1 MQDFIARLLPTIEHF
16 TMLGYWL
23 IFLISLSESL
33 VVVGLFVPGTTII
46 MIAGFLASK
55 GGFDL
60 GDLIWFVTLGA
71 ICGDGLSF
79 YLGKREKRQPHR
91 VFYSAHREKAER
103 FFQRHGRKSVFL
115 GRFIGPMRA
124 IIPFIAGMSGM
135 APRVFFAWNVTSG
148 IAWATTYL
156 LLGYFFGHAWQAVET
171 WSTRVSLLLIVL
183 FIVIICG
190 YSLKRII
197 ATRGQQMLAFSQSV
211 LRSVGVALRDN
222 PDVQGV
228 IRRHPT
234 FFHFWSARF
243 RRDQFSGLPLS
254 LLSLAFLY
262 VLALFLGVIEDIL
275 MSDPIVTVDVQLHNL
290 LHVFRSPE
298 FVPCMLWMT
307 VLGKAE
313 IIISATLIVSLLLWL
328 YKRSVYII
336 PFWCTLAG
344 SMLFNTLGKLTF
356 HRPRPELGVYTEHSF
371 SFPSGHATIA
381 VTFYGFLIYAL
392 WAQMG
397 KWQQKVNLL
406 FTGLCIILAIGAS
419 RIYLGVHYLSDV
431 WGGYLLGLLWL
442 IVGISMTEWLKT
454 QPERFPVTMTFPAR
468 TVRFLSRFALAA
480 ELSLYLIAAACFSPV
495 LNFPSMI
502 DDQKITGSV
511 TDIFW
516 QERLPKYTETLTGRT
531 QEPLN
536 LIILAQSDE
545 QFMNAFRQAGWYRAE
560 PISIAAIL
568 KMAWAALLNTE
579 YLTASITPYFWNAR
593 PHDFGFQKPTEA
605 QSIRKRHHVRFWRTP
620 YLSADGRR
628 LYVGTAS
635 LDIGLKWGI
644 IHKISP
650 DIDSERE
657 RLSADF
663 LQAKI
668 VDVVQHVQFVNPML
682 GYNEYK
688 DPFFTEGMLSVM
700 IL

>member
-1 MQDFIARLLPTIEHF
+1 
-16 TMLGYWL
+16 MLGYWL
-23 IFLISLSESL
+23 IFFISLSESL

-79 YLGKREKRQPHR
+79 YLGRREQRQPHK
-91 VFYSAHREKAER
+91 VFYSAQREKAER
-103 FFQRHGRKSVFL
+103 FFQRHGGKSVFF

-124 IIPFIAGMSGM
+124 IIPFIAGMAGM
-135 APRVFFAWNVTSG
+135 TPRVFFAWNITSG

-156 LLGYFFGHAWQAVET
+156 LVGYFFGHAWQAVET

-190 YSLKRII
+190 YWLKRII
-197 ATRGQQMLAFSQSV
+197 VTRGQQMLAFSQSI
-211 LRSVGVALRDN
+211 LKSVGVAFRDN
-222 PDVQGV
+222 PDVQGMV
-228 IRRHPT
+228 RRHPL
-234 FFHFWSARF
+234 FFHFWEARF

-262 VLALFLGVIEDIL
+262 ALALFLGVIEDLL

-290 LHVFRSPE
+290 LQVFRSPE
-298 FVPCMLWMT
+298 FVPYMLWIT

-313 IIISATLIVSLLLWL
+313 IIISATLIASLLLWL
-328 YKRSVYII
+328 YKRSVYIL

-344 SMLFNTLGKLTF
+344 SMLFNTLGKLAF
-356 HRPRPELGVYTEHSF
+356 HRPRPELSVYTEHSF

-381 VTFYGFLIYAL
+381 VTFYGFLIYML

-468 TVRFLSRFALAA
+468 TVRWLSRCALAA
-480 ELSLYLIAAACFSPV
+480 ELSLYLIVAACFSPV
-495 LNFPSMI
+495 LNFPSMMS
-502 DDQKITGSV
+502 DQKMTGSV

-516 QERLPKYTETLTGRT
+516 QAHLPKYTETLAGRT

-545 QFMNAFRQAGWYRAE
+545 QFMNAFRQAGWYQAD
-560 PISIAAIL
+560 PISLAAML
-568 KMAWAALLNTE
+568 KMAWAALLNRE

-593 PHDFGFQKPTEA
+593 PHDFGFQKPTEV

-620 YLSADGRR
+620 YITANGKR

-663 LQAKI
+663 LQAQI
-668 VDVVQHVQFVNPML
+668 VDVVQHVQFVDPML

-688 DPFFTEGMLSVM
+688 DPFFTEGMLAVM